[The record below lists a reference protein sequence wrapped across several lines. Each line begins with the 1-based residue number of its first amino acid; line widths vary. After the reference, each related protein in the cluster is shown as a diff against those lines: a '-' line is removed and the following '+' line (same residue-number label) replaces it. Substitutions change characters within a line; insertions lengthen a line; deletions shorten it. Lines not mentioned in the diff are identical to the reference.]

1 MASDSTNNI
10 LLPTGETIAVPA
22 WASEVTLQS
31 LVGQMQISNDLD
43 KKLIDSVKGNTVDTT
58 SIAGSVRDAFKKL
71 KERREA
77 DARAE
82 DKRTG
87 AVAKALAK
95 RTSDIIGAFS
105 NTETPLTNMVSAL
118 KGVASG
124 FGGSLK
130 AMKDNKNGIGRLAT
144 AISDWQPGIDALGD
158 AAFTYLG
165 FVAGQTEQF
174 AKAQEQMINAGAI
187 FAQGSAS
194 YEDLYT
200 IARTGGITY
209 TQLAKIAGEYGQTL
223 QMFGGGVSEGILT
236 FANWFEAVNT
246 AADNFGDYGMS
257 NEQMSKAY
265 ADYITVAR
273 TTGLVNRRSI
283 NAQDKLGNGFR
294 ELMLETGALASLT
307 GKSRDELLQAR
318 AAALSEPKI
327 AAALRRIRDNYGEDA
342 RFASGAESILT
353 QLQQFA
359 PELGKVGDVLTDA
372 IGIQLSSNA
381 DNIDNFNIESSLGQM
396 DANSR
401 SMLQALDQTT
411 GGVLF
416 AQIDE
421 AVKTGSVQAGDI
433 NKFILEA
440 VRDAGDNAVIL
451 AQVGGEISNP
461 FAEAMVEIRNAST
474 RLSRDQQTYLDMTE
488 AETRAANEQYRRDL
502 PEAGKT
508 TVGFNSAAMAVM
520 GVQDALLPP
529 LDFLGDAAEGLGKTM
544 LSAVEGLENLFS
556 PIQSGPT
563 GQLTQAENTAIQG
576 LGFGNAGFET
586 LEDVYNTGNQSLIDA
601 VSGATDG
608 STLASILPFNEAHAV
623 GRTPVDHPTLGIKVY
638 QMTNNLDPATNRYM
652 FTEESQAA
660 AGRFSGGPVSKDLPY
675 IVGEN
680 RPGGLGELFIPDS
693 SGFIMSHDKTS
704 AMIQDRINS
713 VLGLVSAFNSLKLAM
728 PNTVAG
734 AGVTPN
740 SVVANI
746 PSINN
751 ITSNTIPIDNTSI
764 INNKPRQVNVQPIEE
779 PSVINNTPNNTV
791 SIDDQLKQINDI
803 KRRYLETMK
812 NLEDMMKRYTR
823 KSDPLRA

>member
-10 LLPTGETIAVPA
+10 LLPNGETIAIPA
-22 WASEVTLQS
+22 WASEITLQS
-31 LVGQMQISNDLD
+31 LVGQMQISNELD
-43 KKLIDSVKGNTVDTT
+43 KKLIESIKGNTVDTT

-77 DARAE
+77 DAKAE

-87 AVAKALAK
+87 AVVKALAK

-105 NTETPLTNMVSAL
+105 NTETPLTNMVNAL
-118 KGVASG
+118 KGVAEG
-124 FGGSLK
+124 FGGSLR
-130 AMKDNKNGIGRLAT
+130 AMKDNSNGIGRLAT
-144 AISDWQPGIDALGD
+144 AISDWRPGIDALGD

-200 IARTGGITY
+200 VARTGGITY

-223 QMFGGGVSEGILT
+223 QMFGGGVSEGIFT
-236 FANWFEAVNT
+236 FADWFAKVND
-246 AADNFGDYGMS
+246 AANNFGDFGMS

-273 TTGLVNRRSI
+273 TTGFVNRRSI
-283 NAQDKLGNGFR
+283 DAQSKLGDGFR

-307 GKSRDELLQAR
+307 GKGRDELLQAR

-327 AAALRRIRDNYGEDA
+327 SAALRRIRDTYGEDA
-342 RFASGAESILT
+342 KFASGAESILT

-359 PELGKVGDVLTDA
+359 PELGSVGTALTEA
-372 IGIQLSSNA
+372 IGIQLQSNA
-381 DNIDNFNIESSLGQM
+381 DRIDNFNIDSSLGQM
-396 DANSR
+396 DSNAR
-401 SMLQALDQTT
+401 GILQALNQTT
-411 GGVLF
+411 SGVLF
-416 AQIDE
+416 EQIDE
-421 AVKTGSVQAGDI
+421 AVKTGAVQAGDI

-440 VRDAGDNAVIL
+440 VRVAGDNTVIL
-451 AQVGGEISNP
+451 AQVGGEIVNP
-461 FAEAMVEIRNAST
+461 LQEGMLAVRNAST
-474 RLSRDQQTYLDMTE
+474 LLERDAGAYLDMTE
-488 AETRAANEQYRRDL
+488 EETRAAYEQYRRDL

-529 LDFLGDAAEGLGKTM
+529 LDSLGDAAEGLGKTM

-556 PIQSGPT
+556 PSTESRPI
-563 GQLTQAENTAIQG
+563 TQQENTILEMMGRSDLNMSDPMVRAENPEEWSEMFRLRALINSIQPFNQQTFDNNVIPGMPAINLPVG
-576 LGFGNAGFET
+576 NTSVRVYDLGFGFGGPYMYA
-586 LEDVYNTGNQSLIDA
+586 EDQTPISL
-601 VSGATDG
+601 SG
-608 STLASILPFNEAHAV
+608 
-623 GRTPVDHPTLGIKVY
+623 
-638 QMTNNLDPATNRYM
+638 RY
-652 FTEESQAA
+652 
-660 AGRFSGGPVSKDLPY
+660 SGGSVSANMPY
-675 IVGEN
+675 VVGEN
-680 RPGGLGELFIPDS
+680 RPGGLGELFVPDS

-728 PNTVAG
+728 PNTGTFAG
-734 AGVTPN
+734 TTPD
-740 SVVANI
+740 
-746 PSINN
+746 N
-751 ITSNTIPIDNTSI
+751 ITSNIIPITSTSI
-764 INNKPRQVNVQPIEE
+764 INNKPRQVNTLPIEE
-779 PSVINNTPNNTV
+779 PTVTGNNIASIN
-791 SIDDQLKQINDI
+791 DQIKQINDI
-803 KRRYLETMK
+803 KRRYLETMRS
-812 NLEDMMKRYTR
+812 LEDMMKRYTR

>member
-10 LLPTGETIAVPA
+10 LLPNGETIAIPA
-22 WASEVTLQS
+22 WASEITLQA
-31 LVGQMQISNDLD
+31 LVGQMQISNELD
-43 KKLIDSVKGNTVDTT
+43 KKLIESIKGNTVDTT
-58 SIAGSVRDAFKKL
+58 SIAGSVRDSFKKL

-77 DARAE
+77 DAKAE

-87 AVAKALAK
+87 AVVKALAK

-105 NTETPLTNMVSAL
+105 NTETPLTNMVNAL
-118 KGVASG
+118 KGVAEG
-124 FGGSLK
+124 FGGSLR
-130 AMKDNKNGIGRLAT
+130 AMKDNSNGIGRLAT
-144 AISDWQPGIDALGD
+144 AISDWRPGIDALGD

-200 IARTGGITY
+200 VARTGGITY

-223 QMFGGGVSEGILT
+223 QMFGGGVSEGIFT
-236 FANWFEAVNT
+236 FADWFAKVND
-246 AADNFGDYGMS
+246 AANNFGDFGMS

-273 TTGLVNRRSI
+273 TTGFVNRRSI
-283 NAQDKLGNGFR
+283 DAQSKLGDGFR

-307 GKSRDELLQAR
+307 GKGRDELLQAR

-342 RFASGAESILT
+342 KFAVAAESILT

-359 PELGKVGDVLTDA
+359 PELGSVGTALTEA
-372 IGIQLSSNA
+372 IGIQLQSNA
-381 DNIDNFNIESSLGQM
+381 DRIDNFNIDSSLGQM
-396 DANSR
+396 DSNAR
-401 SMLQALDQTT
+401 GILQALNQTT
-411 GGVLF
+411 SGVLF
-416 AQIDE
+416 EQIDE
-421 AVKTGSVQAGDI
+421 AVKTGAVQAGDI

-440 VRDAGDNAVIL
+440 VRVAGDNTVIL
-451 AQVGGEISNP
+451 AQVGGEIVNP
-461 FAEAMVEIRNAST
+461 LQEGMLAVRNAST
-474 RLSRDQQTYLDMTE
+474 LLERDAGAYLDMTE
-488 AETRAANEQYRRDL
+488 EETRAAYEQYRRDL

-529 LDFLGDAAEGLGKTM
+529 LDSLGDAAEGLGKTM

-556 PIQSGPT
+556 PSTESRPI
-563 GQLTQAENTAIQG
+563 TQQENTLLEMMDRSDLNMSDPMVRAENPEVWSEMFRLRALINSIQPFNQQTFDNNVIPGMPAINLPVG
-576 LGFGNAGFET
+576 NTSVRVYDLGFGFGGPYMYA
-586 LEDVYNTGNQSLIDA
+586 EDQTPISL
-601 VSGATDG
+601 
-608 STLASILPFNEAHAV
+608 P
-623 GRTPVDHPTLGIKVY
+623 GRY
-638 QMTNNLDPATNRYM
+638 
-652 FTEESQAA
+652 
-660 AGRFSGGPVSKDLPY
+660 SGGGVSANMPY
-675 IVGEN
+675 VVGEN
-680 RPGGLGELFIPDS
+680 RPGGLGELFVPDS

-728 PNTVAG
+728 PNTGTFAG
-734 AGVTPN
+734 TTPD
-740 SVVANI
+740 
-746 PSINN
+746 N
-751 ITSNTIPIDNTSI
+751 ITSNIIPITSTSI
-764 INNKPRQVNVQPIEE
+764 INNKPRQVNTLPIEE
-779 PSVINNTPNNTV
+779 PNVTGNNIASIN
-791 SIDDQLKQINDI
+791 DQIKQINDI
-803 KRRYLETMK
+803 KRRYLETMRS
-812 NLEDMMKRYTR
+812 LEDMMKRYTR